1 MLFFPQPAVAHKLQ
15 RLTAVNRRRPAIEKD
30 CRRTS
35 ERPEKAFYP
44 ALTLRLFHKQ
54 KPRRSFERLG
64 LWRTARDAA
73 AAATPCVCRPR
84 AGVRSDFGAENLPPA
99 AFLFAPHPL
108 RVLVGATLRGRPL
121 SGRSWNKKRAA
132 HSNDS
137 GPGALQGT
145 QPPRLRLASA
155 VLAQGCARTSARKTC
170 PRQLFFSRLTRS
182 WFESLQRSSFSC
194 LHKKKRAAHSNDSL
208 HMARCKGLEPLT
220 FWFVAKHSIQLS

>member
-84 AGVRSDFGAENLPPA
+84 AGVRSDFGAENSPPDC
-99 AFLFAPHPL
+99 FLIAPHPL
-108 RVLVGATLRGRPL
+108 RVRVPAAFLFFMFSQKETSRSFERLV
-121 SGRSWNKKRAA
+121 A
-132 HSNDS
+132 H
-137 GPGALQGT
+137 GALQGT
-145 QPPRLRLASA
+145 
-155 VLAQGCARTSARKTC
+155 RT
-170 PRQLFFSRLTRS
+170 PDLLVRS
-182 WFESLQRSSFSC
+182 QTLYPAEL
-194 LHKKKRAAHSNDSL
+194 AAHL
-208 HMARCKGLEPLT
+208 
-220 FWFVAKHSIQLS
+220 FVPKYTITNEGGCQVLF